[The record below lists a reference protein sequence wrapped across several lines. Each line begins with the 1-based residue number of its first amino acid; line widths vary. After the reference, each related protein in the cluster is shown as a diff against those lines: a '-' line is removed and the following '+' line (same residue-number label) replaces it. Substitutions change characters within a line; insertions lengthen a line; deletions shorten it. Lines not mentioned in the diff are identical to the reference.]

1 MTHIT
6 SASALR
12 SELCVGNTTLS
23 SGTQVTVPCVSD
35 GLWTALN
42 TTVGV
47 LKNGGSGGDFVPI
60 PAPPGTGLLQINEDN
75 STTVAT
81 TTPGSKLVM
90 SGDGGFKDAQYLSLM
105 KEPLTDATGGRLVQH
120 HSNEIGE
127 NRSHFVGGPGVVLT
141 GADKKVSLLATTT
154 HATGKYLDDTGA
166 WSAPPGGGVPG
177 SGVVYTD
184 NGVES
189 ALIGRPA
196 EFSGGLSLVQV
207 SRQGAVSAMAFSGT
221 GTYLSG
227 GGYFETVNTTS
238 QVGGLSANGSLLTVA
253 SGVRDISKIDFATLA
268 NGTFLDNT
276 GAFTAP
282 AGSAHAPILST
293 MSMASA
299 LGIDAAGQYTVTVS
313 SRRFKNKIEQ
323 LDVRKSA
330 GKLDRLRVVGF
341 EYVAHPGH
349 RQVGLI
355 AEEVDD
361 VFPEYVNR
369 QQGEIYNVNYAA
381 FVPEL
386 IAGYQALREEVNMLK
401 RQRE

>member
-1 MTHIT
+1 MAHTT
-6 SASALR
+6 SACALR

-60 PAPPGTGLLQINEDN
+60 PVPSGTGLLQINAGN

-120 HSNEIGE
+120 HSNETGE

-166 WSAPPGGGVPG
+166 WSAPPGGSSAPTL
-177 SGVVYTD
+177 S
-184 NGVES
+184 S
-189 ALIGRPA
+189 AL
-196 EFSGGLSLVQV
+196 
-207 SRQGAVSAMAFSGT
+207 
-221 GTYLSG
+221 
-227 GGYFETVNTTS
+227 
-238 QVGGLSANGSLLTVA
+238 
-253 SGVRDISKIDFATLA
+253 
-268 NGTFLDNT
+268 
-276 GAFTAP
+276 
-282 AGSAHAPILST
+282 
-293 MSMASA
+293 MASA
-299 LGIDAAGQYTVTVS
+299 LGIDANGKYTITVS
-313 SRRFKNKIEQ
+313 SRRFKNKIEP
-323 LDVRKSA
+323 LDVRHSA
-330 GKLDRLRVVGF
+330 RKLDRLRVVGF

-381 FVPEL
+381 FIPEL